1 MKARTVRSARL
12 VAFFWCPDVVPRMT
26 VGAPMMANEVS
37 VWAQLSEVSNLRVE
51 LGRIA
56 AGLTPARHIQPAY
69 HGLAHTLKSPATPTS
84 DPAMKQK

>member
-1 MKARTVRSARL
+1 
-12 VAFFWCPDVVPRMT
+12 MT

-37 VWAQLSEVSNLRVE
+37 VWAQLSEVSNLRGE

-69 HGLAHTLKSPATPTS
+69 HGLAHTLKSPATPTKEKGS
-84 DPAMKQK
+84 SLLLTLSSVPAICSSHG